1 MQQVVQNLAGIV
13 FIDDNSASEKT
24 QKSLYNAYFYLNP
37 NYKNK
42 APLTIRK
49 MEKYFRNSM
58 EMQIQDFDDFKW
70 DNY

>member
-1 MQQVVQNLAGIV
+1 M
-13 FIDDNSASEKT
+13 
-24 QKSLYNAYFYLNP
+24 QKSLYSAYFYMNP

-49 MEKYFRNSM
+49 MEKYFRNSR
-58 EMQIQDFDDFKW
+58 EIQIQDFDDFKW